1 MMEGF
6 ASVSYITTIV
16 YVIAEAIKKTRLDT
30 KWIPLICICIGSSLG
45 VISFVIGADAFP
57 GNDILTSIAIGAT
70 SGASATGI
78 HEAIGHDL

>member
-1 MMEGF
+1 MEGF

-16 YVIAEAIKKTRLDT
+16 YVIAEAIKKTRIDT
-30 KWIPLICICIGSSLG
+30 KWIPLICICLGAALGAASFLIGS
-45 VISFVIGADAFP
+45 DAFP
-57 GNDILTSIAIGAT
+57 GRDILTSIVIGAT